1 MYCLLKP
8 NQYSAWMAYTDVT
21 TDGWNRLIANPRVLP
36 SKDAAPLLIW
46 GRMCDTVEIDPE
58 SNRPRCIG
66 DNVDKMYALQIDVDG
81 GYPISWFERDYSK
94 YSYQL
99 YTSYS
104 HTFKEGGDRYRVIF
118 PLAEPLY
125 VRHLVRPVKDIL
137 HDFAPMVDMTCY
149 DKGHWQIIPCIR
161 AKDAPYEYRQH
172 DGKRLS
178 FRSDNF
184 AKIAEE
190 YSEVAE
196 ARRSFADADRD
207 PNSNHQGALDFVQRI
222 FDDAKEGERNR
233 TMYAKLMWL
242 RDGVGC
248 TATEVL
254 ALRPPAGS
262 EDEYAKMVQR
272 LF

>member
-1 MYCLLKP
+1 MKTMCKP
-8 NQYSAWMAYTDVT
+8 NQYSTWMAYVDISTDV
-21 TDGWNRLIANPRVLP
+21 WNRLITDPRVLP

-46 GRMCDTVEIDPE
+46 GRMCDTVEMDPVYMK
-58 SNRPRCIG
+58 PRCIG
-66 DNVDKMYALQIDVDG
+66 DNVYKMYALQVDVDG

-104 HTFKEGGDRYRVIF
+104 HTFKEGGDRYRAIF

-125 VRHLVRPVKDIL
+125 VKHLVKPVKDIL
-137 HDFAPMVDMTCY
+137 HDFLPMVDRTCF
-149 DKGHWQIIPCIR
+149 DKAHWQIIPCIR

-178 FRSDNF
+178 FKGENF

-196 ARRSFADADRD
+196 ARRSFMEADRD
-207 PNSNHQGALDFVQRI
+207 PSANHGGALEYVQRI
-222 FDDAKEGERNR
+222 FDETTEGSRNS
-233 TMYAKLMWL
+233 TVYAKLMWL
-242 RDGVGC
+242 RDSVGC
-248 TATEVL
+248 TANEVIN
-254 ALRPPAGS
+254 LRPPIGFD
-262 EDEYAKMVQR
+262 DEFNRMVQR

>member
-1 MYCLLKP
+1 MKYIQK
-8 NQYSAWMAYTDVT
+8 DRRDT
-21 TDGWNRLIANPRVLP
+21 TSMHYANMTKERWTNLIEHPLVYPDKSL
-36 SKDAAPLLIW
+36 APLAIW
-46 GRMCDTVEIDPE
+46 GFMTPKVEFNDYGQ
-58 SNRPRCIG
+58 PRCIG
-66 DNVDKMYALQIDVDG
+66 NNVDYMYALQVDVDNG
-81 GYPISWFERDYSK
+81 CTMKDFARDYHR
-94 YSYQL
+94 YRYDL
-99 YTSYS
+99 YTSSGYGY
-104 HTFKEGGDRYRVIF
+104 KPGDRFRVIF
-118 PLAEPLY
+118 PLQERLY
-125 VRHLVRPVKDIL
+125 TRHLVAPVKKYLAEFFPMSDVSCFDMGHFQIL
-137 HDFAPMVDMTCY
+137 PV
-149 DKGHWQIIPCIR
+149 ILS
-161 AKDAPYEYRQH
+161 KDSPYHFERH
-172 DGKRLS
+172 EGKLLS
-178 FRSDNF
+178 FVEENF
-184 AKIAEE
+184 GKMAEE

-207 PNSNHQGALDFVQRI
+207 TNSNHQGALDFVQRI